1 MMTRL
6 TAATALLA
14 LTACGTIQMPDLRQS
29 RDPGRI
35 APAVAPAPTPAPAPV
50 PLTAKERLVAAIE
63 SNGCVLN
70 AGNVGA
76 VLDEA
81 TIGQQE
87 LLQLAPQL
95 EAEGRASV
103 AGDGAIR
110 VNTAACTA

>member
-35 APAVAPAPTPAPAPV
+35 APAAVAPAPAPAPT

-76 VLDEA
+76 VLEEA